1 MEFINEWNHIIPF
14 HLEESDLLHPNE
26 EMVTKALTS
35 YLKMLNFD
43 VNIIQNNVNF
53 LVLNNICVRK

>member
-14 HLEESDLLHPNE
+14 HLEESYLLHPTE
-26 EMVTKALTS
+26 EIVTKALTS

-43 VNIIQNNVNF
+43 VNIIQNNVN
-53 LVLNNICVRK
+53 